1 MLSCAGVFA
10 FGGGFPFSFLRS
22 LRLSLP
28 FFLSRFDDAGVAP
41 SVRGFSAV
49 GELKS
54 LSADDFS
61 SELGVS
67 GIGDS
72 AAGELTVMGT
82 GEEGDSAIG
91 EAATYVGEAATDAGE
106 GRGREIVDEGV
117 LGTGDETTGVAGL
130 LGGATGVEATGGV
143 TGVVSTGVGAAGA
156 GGVAGEAGTGVET
169 TGATG
174 GEVAGVAGVAGVAR
188 VETAG
193 VTGVGV
199 ATGAGVVGV
208 AGAGVGVEVAGEEA
222 AGVAGVEATLVEP
235 LVEATGVEVRA
246 VRFGEVGEATGPLEE
261 ATGLEKMGLLGG
273 AAVLVS
279 DRGAFGDATG
289 VSALAAAVLGEG
301 DCGVVRAG
309 D

>member
-106 GRGREIVDEGV
+106 GRGREIVEEGV

-143 TGVVSTGVGAAGA
+143 TGVVGTGVGAAGA

-169 TGATG
+169 TGATE
-174 GEVAGVAGVAGVAR
+174 EVAGVAGV
-188 VETAG
+188 ETAG
-193 VTGVGV
+193 VAGVGV
-199 ATGAGVVGV
+199 VTGAGVVGV
-208 AGAGVGVEVAGEEA
+208 AGAGVGVEVAGVEA

-235 LVEATGVEVRA
+235 LVEATGVEVT
-246 VRFGEVGEATGPLEE
+246 VVGFGEVGEATGPLGE

-279 DRGAFGDATG
+279 GREAFGDATG
-289 VSALAAAVLGEG
+289 VSALAAVLAEG